1 MQLIF
6 GIIFFMFCLAVTVG
20 SITDKS
26 EDKSFFLCCCGL
38 FWVVF
43 FLFVK
48 DPVIADSIKYWEL
61 ANEKFF

>member
-1 MQLIF
+1 
-6 GIIFFMFCLAVTVG
+6 MFCLAVTVG